1 MFFIS
6 FDKLIEILSPLI
18 LIVCIIA
25 LIGLNK
31 DYAAEREQEKRQT
44 LEAYQVESVYI
55 DKAEILQRY
64 LAQGD
69 RQFVQSDDF
78 TFYMHDEEKNLDIY
92 ERRNIAY
99 SNYERVTVN
108 SETQEIKSYWI
119 VYNDLI
125 PDGDITKKVV
135 QDYSDFI
142 KGRFDENASWS
153 KTSDEKKYNASGIL
167 TYISSRTDGKV
178 EMYHSDF
185 HKDGADFNCLISSQ
199 PDSVAISL
207 NYEF

>member
-1 MFFIS
+1 MIFIS
-6 FDKLIEILSPLI
+6 LDKLIEILAPL
-18 LIVCIIA
+18 LVVVCIVVYVGID
-25 LIGLNK
+25 K
-31 DYAAEREQEKRQT
+31 DYDAIKEQERQQA
-44 LEAYQVESVYI
+44 LEEYQVESVYI

-69 RQFVQSDDF
+69 RQFVQADKF
-78 TFYMHDEEKNLDIY
+78 TFYKHDDEKNIDIY
-92 ERRNIAY
+92 ERRNIVY

-135 QDYSDFI
+135 HDYSDFI

-153 KTSDEKKYNASGIL
+153 KTSGEKKYNASGIL

-178 EMYHSDF
+178 EMYHSNF
-185 HKDGADFNCLISSQ
+185 HKNGADFDCLISSQ

-207 NYEF
+207 YYEF

>member
-1 MFFIS
+1 MIYIS

-31 DYAAEREQEKRQT
+31 DYDAEREQEKRQA
-44 LEAYQVESVYI
+44 LEAY
-55 DKAEILQRY
+55 
-64 LAQGD
+64 
-69 RQFVQSDDF
+69 
-78 TFYMHDEEKNLDIY
+78 
-92 ERRNIAY
+92 
-99 SNYERVTVN
+99 RVTVN

-119 VYNDLI
+119 VYDDLI

-135 QDYSDFI
+135 HDYSDFI

-153 KTSDEKKYNASGIL
+153 KTSGEKKYNASGIL
-167 TYISSRTDGKV
+167 TYIASRTEGKV
-178 EMYHSDF
+178 EMYHSNF
-185 HKDGADFNCLISSQ
+185 HKNGADFDCLISSQ

-207 NYEF
+207 YYEF

>member
-1 MFFIS
+1 MIFIS
-6 FDKLIEILSPLI
+6 FDKLIEILAPL
-18 LIVCIIA
+18 LVVVCIVA
-25 LIGLNK
+25 YVGLNK
-31 DYAAEREQEKRQT
+31 DYDTIREQERQQA
-44 LEAYQVESVYI
+44 LEAYRVESVYI

-69 RQFVQSDDF
+69 RRFVQSDDF
-78 TFYMHDEEKNLDIY
+78 TLYQHDEEKNIDIY
-92 ERRNIAY
+92 ERRNIVY

-125 PDGDITKKVV
+125 PDGDITKKAV

-153 KTSDEKKYNASGIL
+153 KTSGEKKYNASGIL

-185 HKDGADFNCLISSQ
+185 HKDGADFDCLISSQ

-207 NYEF
+207 YYEF

>member
-1 MFFIS
+1 MIFIS
-6 FDKLIEILSPLI
+6 LDKLIEILAPL
-18 LIVCIIA
+18 LVVVCIVVYVGID
-25 LIGLNK
+25 K
-31 DYAAEREQEKRQT
+31 DYDAIKEQERQQA
-44 LEAYQVESVYI
+44 LEEYQVESVYI

-69 RQFVQSDDF
+69 RQFVQADKF
-78 TFYMHDEEKNLDIY
+78 TFYKHDDEKNIDIY
-92 ERRNIAY
+92 ERRNIVY

-135 QDYSDFI
+135 HDYSDFI

-153 KTSDEKKYNASGIL
+153 KTSGEKKYNASGIL
-167 TYISSRTDGKV
+167 TYIASRTDGKV

-185 HKDGADFNCLISSQ
+185 HKNGADFDCLISSQ

-207 NYEF
+207 YYEF

>member
-6 FDKLIEILSPLI
+6 LDKLIEILAPL
-18 LIVCIIA
+18 LVVVCIVVYVGID
-25 LIGLNK
+25 K
-31 DYAAEREQEKRQT
+31 DYDAIKEQERQQA
-44 LEAYQVESVYI
+44 LEEYQVESVYI

-69 RQFVQSDDF
+69 RQFVQADKF
-78 TFYMHDEEKNLDIY
+78 TFYKHDDEKNIDIY
-92 ERRNIAY
+92 ERRNIVY

-135 QDYSDFI
+135 HDYSDFI

-153 KTSDEKKYNASGIL
+153 KTSGEKKYNASGIL

-178 EMYHSDF
+178 EMYHSNF
-185 HKDGADFNCLISSQ
+185 HKNGADFDCLISSQ

-207 NYEF
+207 YYEF